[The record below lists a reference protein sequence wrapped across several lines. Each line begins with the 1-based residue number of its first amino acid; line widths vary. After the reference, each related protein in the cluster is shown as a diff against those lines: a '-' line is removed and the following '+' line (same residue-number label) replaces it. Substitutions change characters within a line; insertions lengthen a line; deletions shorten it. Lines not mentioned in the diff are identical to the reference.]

1 MSNTPLHAD
10 RIKGLFSLSV
20 RYFKVC
26 GLQYLL
32 GHNAL
37 NWFYFELIKSII
49 NKNLKPVRIISGT
62 IYILETKKQLI
73 DSFKKV
79 CICRS
84 IKAGTIM
91 AAIKEGSLSFEALRK
106 NIGVGTG
113 NCKAKRCRAKIEERI
128 KDYKE
133 SIKTT

>member
-1 MSNTPLHAD
+1 
-10 RIKGLFSLSV
+10 
-20 RYFKVC
+20 
-26 GLQYLL
+26 
-32 GHNAL
+32 
-37 NWFYFELIKSII
+37 
-49 NKNLKPVRIISGT
+49 
-62 IYILETKKQLI
+62 LETKKNLI

-113 NCKAKRCRAKIEERI
+113 NCKAKRCRPKIEERI
-128 KDYKE
+128 KDFKE
-133 SIKTT
+133 SIETKSGNGSPPIV